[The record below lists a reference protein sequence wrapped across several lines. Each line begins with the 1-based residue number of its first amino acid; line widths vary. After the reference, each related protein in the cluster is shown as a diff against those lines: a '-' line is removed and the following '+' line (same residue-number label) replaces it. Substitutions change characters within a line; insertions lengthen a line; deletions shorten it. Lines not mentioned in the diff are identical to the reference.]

1 MDGAARSGLVLT
13 AAGLLAAIAGTVS
26 FAQNGTQAGS
36 PPSGASA
43 GGPIGNNGQVGGA
56 AAPQETGATAQ
67 PSIEELKAMFGG
79 KGFGGKGE
87 DSDLKPFNDVAKDYE
102 KVVSTADGQ
111 ASFYTVWTRQKDQ
124 GMLGELPRGYENQ
137 RHFIALTVASGYAYA
152 GLQSG
157 DMYVYWKRLGNRLIL
172 MEPNVETRSTGDNES
187 KSSVKRIFTDR
198 VILDMPIL
206 AIGPSGQPV
215 IDLKDLL
222 VGKASQFFGGQAR
235 GANGS
240 LATIKTA
247 KAFPENVELA
257 YEMPM
262 SGGVL
267 QNLHYSF
274 SLIKGTPSFQPR
286 AADERIGYFTTTY
299 RDLGKFK
306 EDEKWVRYVNRW
318 HLEKKD
324 PKLKISPPKEPIVFY
339 IESTTPVR
347 YRSFVK
353 DGLLM
358 WNKAFEKCGF
368 RDAVEVYYQDQET
381 GAHMEKDPEDVRY
394 NFIRWLSNDMGTAIG
409 PSRVNPLTGEILDA
423 DIILTDGWIRHFWGQ
438 YNEQLP
444 EMAMEGFS
452 PETLAWLED
461 RPNWDPRI
469 RMAAPEKRNEMIA
482 QRMQQGVLRYGGHA
496 IGAAMDKNSRMYGD
510 QELDGLLNRTSQL
523 NGLCL
528 AARGKAFDMAVGM
541 MELEVSGLL
550 DDPQAAAK
558 AADEP
563 QAGDDKKDDAKKDE
577 KKDDKDK
584 KKPEPKYD
592 TLDGIPDWFVGP
604 MLADLVAHEAGHTL
618 GLRHNFKA
626 SSIYTMAEINSPEL
640 KGKKPQT
647 ASVMDYNPVNINM
660 QDGVLQGDFCM
671 IDIGPYDFWAIEYG
685 YTLEDPKKVLSRV
698 AEKEL
703 PYGTD
708 EDTSG
713 PDPLTRRYDFA
724 GDPINY
730 AKSSVKLAK
739 YHRERLL
746 DKFVKDGDS
755 WAKAR
760 RGYGIT
766 LGMQTRSINM
776 MSAWV
781 GGAFVNRDHKGDP
794 NGRAPL
800 SVVPAA
806 QQREAIKF
814 VIDNSFKDEAFGLTP
829 QLLERMTVAK
839 WMDNGGGGDAFGE
852 ATYPVHDRI
861 MGIQAS
867 ALTMLMNPATLRR
880 VFDNEFRIP
889 ADQDAVTLPEVMDTI
904 SASIW
909 TELDSTPGTKFT
921 SRQPMISSL
930 RRNLQREYVERL
942 IDLTLPGGA
951 TGGAGKAVANLSV
964 AKLRQ
969 VKDKLGKFV
978 DDKNGTSANLDPY
991 TSAHLA
997 EAKIRIEKALDAQY
1011 VYNANQMGGGGGFPF
1026 WLFGQGANKNE
1037 EGGK

>member
-1 MDGAARSGLVLT
+1 MGGATRSGVVLT
-13 AAGLLAAIAGTVS
+13 AAGVLAAIAGTVGY
-26 FAQNGTQAGS
+26 AQNGPAQGPA
-36 PPSGASA
+36 AQA
-43 GGPIGNNGQVGGA
+43 GGPIGNNGQVGGLPVA
-56 AAPQETGATAQ
+56 QDDAQTAQ
-67 PSIEELKAMFGG
+67 PSLEALREMFSGRG
-79 KGFGGKGE
+79 MGKGE
-87 DSDLKPFNDVAKDYE
+87 DKDLKPFADVSKDYE

-124 GMLGELPRGYENQ
+124 GMLAELPRGYENQ
-137 RHFIALTVASGYAYA
+137 KHFIALTVASGYEYA

-157 DMYVYWKRLGNRLIL
+157 DMYVYWKRIGNRLVL
-172 MEPNVETRSTGDNES
+172 MEPNIETRSTGDNES

-198 VILDMPIL
+198 VILDVPIA
-206 AIGPSGQPV
+206 AIGPNGQPV
-215 IDLKDLL
+215 IDMKDLL
-222 VGKASQFFGGQAR
+222 VDKAGTFFGGQAR
-235 GANGS
+235 GANHA

-247 KAFPENVELA
+247 KAFPENIEIA

-262 SGGVL
+262 SRGVI
-267 QNLHYSF
+267 QNLHYSI
-274 SLIKGTPSFQPR
+274 SLIKGTPSYQPR
-286 AADERIGYFTTTY
+286 VADERVGYFTTTY

-306 EDEKWVRYVNRW
+306 ENEKWVRYVNRW
-318 HLEKKD
+318 NLEKKD
-324 PKLKISPPKEPIVFY
+324 PKLKVSPPKEPIVFY
-339 IESTTPVR
+339 VEHTTPVR
-347 YRSFVK
+347 YRPFVK

-358 WNKAFEKCGF
+358 WNKAFEKCGI

-409 PSRVNPLTGEILDA
+409 PSRVNPMTGEILDA

-452 PETLAWLED
+452 PETLAWLES
-461 RPNWDPRI
+461 RPNWDPRV
-469 RMAAPEKRNEMIA
+469 RMAPPEQRNELIA
-482 QRMQQGVLRYGGHA
+482 ERLQRGVLKYGGHP
-496 IGAAMDKNSRMYGD
+496 IGQALEKDSHLYGT
-510 QELDGLLNRTSQL
+510 QEYDGLLNRTSQL

-528 AARGKAFDMAVGM
+528 AAKGKAFDMAVGM
-541 MELEVSGLL
+541 MNLQLSGLL
-550 DDPQAAAK
+550 DDPEAAAR
-558 AADEP
+558 AVGQETAEP
-563 QAGDDKKDDAKKDE
+563 DDKKDDKKDE
-577 KKDDKDK
+577 DKEKKD

-604 MLADLVAHEAGHTL
+604 MLTDLVAHEVGHTL

-626 SSIYTMAEINSPEL
+626 SSIYTLAEINSPDI

-647 ASVMDYNPVNINM
+647 SSVMDYNPVNINM

-685 YTLEDPKKVLSRV
+685 YTLDDPKKVLQRV
-698 AEKEL
+698 AEKEI

-708 EDTSG
+708 EDTIG
-713 PDPLTRRYDFA
+713 PDPLIRRYDFA
-724 GDPINY
+724 ADPIAY
-730 AKSSVKLAK
+730 AKSNMKLAK
-739 YHRERLL
+739 YHRDRLL

-781 GGAFVNRDHKGDP
+781 GGAHVNRDRKGDP

-800 SVVPAA
+800 QVVPAA
-806 QQREAIKF
+806 DQREALKF
-814 VIDNSFKDEAFGLTP
+814 VIENAFRDEAFGLTP
-829 QLLERMTVAK
+829 QLLERMTVDK
-839 WMDNGGGGDAFGE
+839 WMDAGGGGDAFGE
-852 ATYPVHDRI
+852 STYPIHDRI
-861 MGIQAS
+861 MGVQAA
-867 ALTMLMNPATLRR
+867 ALTMLMNPTTLRR
-880 VFDNEFRIP
+880 VFDNEYRVP
-889 ADQDAVTLPEVMDTI
+889 ADQDAVTLPEVMDAI
-904 SASIW
+904 ALAIW
-909 TELDSTPGTKFT
+909 TELDSTPGQKFT
-921 SRQPMISSL
+921 ARQPMISSL

-951 TGGAGKAVANLSV
+951 SGGAGKAVATLSV

-969 VKDKLGKFV
+969 LKEKLGKFV

-991 TSAHLA
+991 TAAHLA
-997 EAKIRIEKALDAQY
+997 EAKIRIDKALDAQY
-1011 VYNANQMGGGGGFPF
+1011 VYNANSFGGGGFPYF
-1026 WLFGQGANKNE
+1026 LFGRPAGGDGAGQPK
-1037 EGGK
+1037 

>member
-1 MDGAARSGLVLT
+1 MGGATRSGLVLT
-13 AAGLLAAIAGTVS
+13 AAGVLAAIAGTVGY
-26 FAQNGTQAGS
+26 AQSGPQAGA
-36 PPSGASA
+36 PPA
-43 GGPIGNNGQVGGA
+43 GGPIGNNGQVG
-56 AAPQETGATAQ
+56 APAPHADGNAAQ
-67 PSIEELKAMFGG
+67 PTMEEIKAMMMAGKPGG
-79 KGFGGKGE
+79 GAGA
-87 DSDLKPFNDVAKDYE
+87 DADLKPFADVAKDYE

-111 ASFYTVWTRQKDQ
+111 SSFYTVWTRQKDQ
-124 GMLGELPRGYENQ
+124 GMLAELPRGYESQ
-137 RHFIALTVASGYAYA
+137 KHFIALTVASGYAYA

-157 DMYVYWKRLGNRLIL
+157 DMYVYWKRIGNRLVL
-172 MEPNVETRSTGDNES
+172 MEPNVDTRSTGDNES

-198 VILDMPIL
+198 VILDVPIV

-222 VGKASQFFGGQAR
+222 VNKASVFFGGQVR

-262 SGGVL
+262 AGGVL

-274 SLIKGTPSFQPR
+274 SLIKGTPGFQPR
-286 AADERIGYFTTTY
+286 AADERIGFFTTTY

-306 EDEKWVRYVNRW
+306 DDEKWVRYVNRW

-339 IESTTPVR
+339 VESTTPVR
-347 YRSFVK
+347 YRPFVK
-353 DGLLM
+353 QGLLY
-358 WNKAFEKCGF
+358 WNKAFEKIGF
-368 RDAVEVYYQDQET
+368 RDAIEVYYQDAET

-452 PETLAWLED
+452 PETLSWLED
-461 RPNWDPRI
+461 HPNWDPRI
-469 RMAAPEKRNEMIA
+469 RMAPPEKRNELIA

-496 IGAAMDKNSRMYGD
+496 IGAALDKNSRMYGN
-510 QELDGLLNRTSQL
+510 QELDGLLNRTSQV

-541 MELEVSGLL
+541 MDLEVSGLL
-550 DDPQAAAK
+550 DDPQAAAV
-558 AADEP
+558 AIGAEPPASEAD
-563 QAGDDKKDDAKKDE
+563 KKDE
-577 KKDDKDK
+577 KKDDKEAK
-584 KKPEPKYD
+584 KKAEPKFD

-604 MLADLVAHEAGHTL
+604 MIADLVAHESGHTL

-685 YTLEDPKKVLSRV
+685 YTLEDPKKVLARV
-698 AEKEL
+698 AEKDL

-708 EDTSG
+708 EDTAG

-739 YHRERLL
+739 YHRDRIL

-776 MSAWV
+776 MAAWV
-781 GGAFVNRDHKGDP
+781 GGAYVNRDHKGDP

-800 SVVPAA
+800 AVVPAA

-814 VIDNSFKDEAFGLTP
+814 IIDNAFRDDAFGLTP
-829 QLLERMTVAK
+829 QLLERMTVEK
-839 WMDNGGGGDAFGE
+839 WMDAGGGGEAFGE
-852 ATYPVHDRI
+852 ATYPIHDRI
-861 MGIQAS
+861 MGIQAA
-867 ALTMLMNPATLRR
+867 ALTMLMNPSTLRR
-880 VFDNEFRIP
+880 VFDNEYRVP
-889 ADQDAVTLPEVMDTI
+889 SDQDALTLPELMDTI
-904 SASIW
+904 SAAIW
-909 TELDSTPGTKFT
+909 LELDSTPGQKFT

-942 IDLTLPGGA
+942 IDLSLPGGA
-951 TGGAGKAVANLSV
+951 SGGAGKAVANLSV

-969 VKDKLGKFV
+969 LKDKLGKFV
-978 DDKNGTSANLDPY
+978 DDKNGTGSNLDPY
-991 TSAHLA
+991 TSAHLV
-997 EAKIRIEKALDAQY
+997 EAKIRIDKALDAQY
-1011 VYNANQMGGGGGFPF
+1011 VYNAGSMGGGGFPYY
-1026 WLFGQGANKNE
+1026 LFGQGVNKSE
-1037 EGGK
+1037 ESTGK